1 MFHYAPFR
9 NESCPTWAEAESRF
23 VYGAWNVYR
32 VDAGNPHFGPGTYC
46 ATMHQGNPASKL
58 VGYCDSGFAGA
69 GWGVFRVVCFQ
80 CLVPL
85 GGERWFLAFAP
96 PPKPLVSVRVVQA
109 PTPFAII

>member
-46 ATMHQGNPASKL
+46 ATTKAIPLLNLLATATLASRAQGGGSS
-58 VGYCDSGFAGA
+58 VWS
-69 GWGVFRVVCFQ
+69 VFNAWY
-80 CLVPL
+80 LL
-85 GGERWFLAFAP
+85 GERGGSWLLH
-96 PPKPLVSVRVVQA
+96 PPKPLVSVRIVQA